1 MSLPKKKEFD
11 EVIDARK
18 GMFVQPMNLVADDAV
33 SDSDVTGENVI
44 LPGITTAIV
53 TGVTN
58 DANDFIVLPAL
69 SDVPDGFMVTVVANA
84 SSNFEV
90 RTPATSAEE
99 INSEDCDG
107 TDEYLVLNTELA
119 TFRKVNGS
127 IGWEAQRKSQVGAPV
142 GDTLVASAS
151 GAGAL
156 GTGTIGAPKTYR
168 RIENGTIITTIKVD
182 ITGLSVLGTQAK
194 DAIGLASGAAY
205 IGTYLAATYG
215 IVFRIEMS
223 CVEAPGEG
231 TSTITQDIDLG
242 ADGDATIVQADGDP
256 IDDIIVNTATL
267 VAGETVV
274 NNVPALTEADSIY
287 LIEGDTAASTGVY
300 NAGQFI
306 IKFYGHQ
313 LLT

>member
-1 MSLPKKKEFD
+1 
-11 EVIDARK
+11 
-18 GMFVQPMNLVADDAV
+18 VADDAV
-33 SDSDVTGENVI
+33 SDADVTGENVI

-90 RTPATSAEE
+90 RTPASSAEE

-107 TDEYLVLNTELA
+107 TDEFLVLDTELA

-127 IGWEAQRKSQVGAPV
+127 IGWEAQRKSQVGAV
-142 GDTLVASAS
+142 TGDTLVASAS

-182 ITGLSVLGTQAK
+182 ITGFGVLGTQAK
-194 DAIGLASGAAY
+194 DALGLAAGGAAY
-205 IGTYLAATYG
+205 IGRYVTATYG
-215 IVFRIEMS
+215 IVFRITMA
-223 CVEAPGEG
+223 CIEAPGQG
-231 TSTITQDIDLG
+231 TATITQDIDLG
-242 ADGDATIVQADGDP
+242 ADDDATITEGGDP
-256 IDDIIVNTATL
+256 IDDIIVNTGTL
-267 VAGETVV
+267 VAGQVV
-274 NNVPALTEADSIY
+274 INNVPALTANDYIY
-287 LIEGDTAASTGVY
+287 LIEGDTAATTGVY
-300 NAGQFI
+300 SAGQFVI
-306 IKFYGHQ
+306 TFYGHQ